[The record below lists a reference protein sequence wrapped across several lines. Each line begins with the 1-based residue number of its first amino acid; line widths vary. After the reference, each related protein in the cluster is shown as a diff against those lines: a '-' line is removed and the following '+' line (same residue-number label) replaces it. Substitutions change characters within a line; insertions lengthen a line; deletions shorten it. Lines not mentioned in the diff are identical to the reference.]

1 MRQSIKEKILYRLLA
16 VGLLSILLT
25 AVLSALTFY
34 QAFVRQIRQE
44 LSTTAHEIADVYTPG
59 ADAEQLAKFDGGNL
73 RLTLVSA
80 DGTVLYDSVADGAME
95 NHLTRPEIQQ
105 ALEEGEGYD
114 QRTSNTLG
122 YSTYYCAIRLENG
135 DLLRVGMDAQNLYTI
150 YNSAL
155 PAVAVS
161 CILIFILSGWISLLL
176 SRRLV
181 QPIEHMSD
189 DLDHIGD
196 HVPYRELE
204 PFAQAIQQDQ
214 QNRKSSE
221 KLRQEFTANVSHELK
236 TPLTSISGYA
246 ELIASGMAK
255 PEDVRAFAEKIHKES
270 GRLLTLIGDIIQLS
284 ELDSSDENPELP
296 DRFEP
301 VDLLDVTQECVNN
314 LQVNAQ
320 KSYVTLLAQGVSC
333 PVKGDRGMLI
343 ELCTNLCDNA
353 IRYNRAGGKVIA
365 RVQNTPEGVQLS
377 VIDNGIGIPPEHQ
390 QRVFE
395 RFYRVDKSRSKA
407 TGGTG
412 LGLAIVKH
420 IAILHGAKLTLE
432 SQEGKGTTI
441 RVLFPPVENNN

>member
-1 MRQSIKEKILYRLLA
+1 MRQSIKEKILCHLLA
-16 VGLLSILLT
+16 IGLLSILLT
-25 AVLSALTFY
+25 AILSAAMFY
-34 QAFVRQIRQE
+34 RAFVQQIRQE
-44 LSTTAHEIADVYTPG
+44 LSTVAQEISTAYDPLS
-59 ADAEQLAKFDGGNL
+59 DPEQLSGLGGGAV
-73 RLTLVSA
+73 RITLISSN
-80 DGTVLYDSVADGAME
+80 GTVRYDNTANGALE

-105 ALEEGEGYD
+105 ALAEGAGWD
-114 QRTSNTLG
+114 QRTSDTLG
-122 YSTYYCAIRLENG
+122 YSTYYYALRLENG
-135 DLLRVGMDAQNLYTI
+135 EVLRVAMDAQDLYAV

-155 PAVAVS
+155 PAVAIS
-161 CILIFILSGWISLLL
+161 CGLILLLSGWLSLFL

-181 QPIEHMSD
+181 QPIEQMAG
-189 DLDHIGD
+189 DLEHIGE
-196 HVPYRELE
+196 HIPYRELE
-204 PFAQAIQQDQ
+204 PFARTIQQDQ

-255 PEDVRAFAEKIHKES
+255 PEDVRTFAEKIQRES

-284 ELDSSDENPELP
+284 ELDSSDENPQLS

-301 VDLLDVTQECVNN
+301 VDLMEVAQECVNT

-320 KSYVTLLAQGVSC
+320 KAYVTLLAEGVSTF
-333 PVKGDRGMLI
+333 VQGDRGMLM

-353 IRYNRAGGKVIA
+353 IRYNRAGGKVVV
-365 RVQNTPEGVQLS
+365 RVHSLPEGVQLQ
-377 VIDNGIGIPPEHQ
+377 VMDNGIGIPPEHQ

-420 IAILHGAKLTLE
+420 ISMLHGAKITLE
-432 SQEGKGTTI
+432 SQEGKGTVI
-441 RVLFPPVENNN
+441 KVLFPHRDRH